1 MNNFSLQSTYFYLV
15 VLVLF
20 LALFKTSTPAIHSNP
35 FKMSVIEI
43 QEGPPYVFIDD
54 AG

>member
-1 MNNFSLQSTYFYLV
+1 MNNFTLQSTYFYLV

-20 LALFKTSTPAIHSNP
+20 LTLCKTSTPAIHSNS
-35 FKMSVIEI
+35 FKMSVKEI